1 MTTPTFRPR
10 REVEPSSLHTMKGLY
25 TLKTYSQ
32 QPTANEKGIS
42 SITKFFIAAIIT
54 AGVVYSEILFLGIIG
69 TIFPAGV
76 MQAGAIIGAV
86 TTGASVLV
94 LCIGK
99 SHTFRPGIQMHAAW
113 AFTGTEI
120 AVLIMNDVLAYAI
133 HQGHVD
139 PWLQVWQG
147 FCPAAPVI
155 SIIGWIVI
163 VFLNPERHIRHKH
176 MEMQDEFAESEI
188 EFQRRLHRIHM
199 QAKYQAMD
207 DMGSHMHEIIAQEA
221 QAALKD
227 GARKMGS
234 QIVSGLTDTAQVQLS
249 SPRVVESTVTRPSI
263 AASKEQILD
272 PYKVKPQVDG
282 EKKSIDKRSLGE
294 KLRNIIDFS
303 LPDSVQEDKPVLEE
317 NAGQDSDVEAQEDVQ
332 DEWNPG
338 DPLPDNYLD
347 WSESQWKQ
355 AKDQLDAFTYQRIFD
370 ETFPDEKL
378 EPAPV
383 KKTAPHAKKKVVRKT
398 KKSTAR

>member
-1 MTTPTFRPR
+1 M
-10 REVEPSSLHTMKGLY
+10 
-25 TLKTYSQ
+25 KTYSQ

-54 AGVVYSEILFLGIIG
+54 AGVVYSEVLFLGIIG

-99 SHTFRPGIQMHAAW
+99 THTFSPGIQMHAAW
-113 AFTGTEI
+113 AFTGIEI
-120 AVLIMNDVLAYAI
+120 AVLIMNDMLAYAI

-139 PWLQVWQG
+139 PWLQVWQS

-163 VFLNPERHIRHKH
+163 VFLNPERATRHKH

-234 QIVSGLTDTAQVQLS
+234 QIVSGLTDTAQVRLS
-249 SPRVVESTVTRPSI
+249 SPRIVDADKVAPTR
-263 AASKEQILD
+263 AASKEQVLD
-272 PYKVKPQVDG
+272 PYEVKPEVDA
-282 EKKSIDKRSLGE
+282 EVKSLVKKPSLTDRIWSFRDAIDKR
-294 KLRNIIDFS
+294 IDG
-303 LPDSVQEDKPVLEE
+303 DDKPILEE
-317 NAGQDSDVEAQEDVQ
+317 KQGDTSRTRRIGGDPDLEAQEDLEEESI
-332 DEWNPG
+332 DAEA
-338 DPLPDNYLD
+338 LPENYLD
-347 WSESQWKQ
+347 WTDTQWKQ
-355 AKDQLDAFTYQRIFD
+355 AKQELEPEVYNEIFD
-370 ETFPDEKL
+370 EVFPADGLKPT
-378 EPAPV
+378 PAPV
-383 KKTAPHAKKKVVRKT
+383 KKRTGGKQSKKALPKT
-398 KKSTAR
+398 GKRGG